1 MSKFVNSREGIL
13 SPLQIW
19 KEVPTQISVQETY
32 VLKVYPVTNIFND
45 GPIHL
50 VIPPQPNG
58 MLKDIEIITKFRID
72 EDGKRITDLKDDLSI
87 INNFANALWELVDIQ
102 VDDRIYLTQSM
113 KKAYAYATFFNTV
126 LNSETNR
133 EDYLFENE
141 IFKMDKALY
150 KAAAEDTNA
159 FTLDT
164 SLAAAA
170 VLEEIKDLPADK
182 IKWNTTVTAAIS
194 NSDEKANVPLFN
206 YYQYVFNVWRNL
218 KNDQKNDYYYSPNP
232 KNPASA
238 ERAMRLNRG
247 QSVIISSKLH
257 CPLLSTE
264 KCLPTRIRMR
274 VSLTK
279 NSDDFLLL
287 VPLDSKYE
295 VMIEDIYMNVT
306 YFRPIDVI
314 LNRMEE
320 HLAKEAA
327 PYFVSKPEII
337 IRPITNSNRIIR
349 VNNVFHNK
357 LPTYAFF
364 CLQNTPDFEGRRNA
378 NPYAFIPFGK
388 FQIYVNGVPH
398 FVDPLE
404 ISYHESIIDHV
415 SRKLYTENGFFLRQ
429 LYRTIG
435 REYKGNSFITS
446 KNFQLN
452 FIVGVSFTADRS
464 NTSARYLNLQQQG
477 STNVEIDMGYDN
489 DIPQDMVL
497 IIYALYD
504 RQIQINGERQFN
516 IIE

>member
-1 MSKFVNSREGIL
+1 MSKFVNSKEAIL

-19 KEVPTQISVQETY
+19 QEVPTQISVQETY
-32 VLKVYPVTNIFND
+32 DLKIYPVTNIFND
-45 GPIHL
+45 GPIHF

-58 MLKDIEIITKFRID
+58 MLKDIEILTKFRID
-72 EDGKRITDLKDDLSI
+72 EDGKHITDFKQDLSI
-87 INNFANALWELVDIQ
+87 INNFSNALWELLDIQ
-102 VDDRIYLTQSM
+102 VDDRTYLTQSM
-113 KKAYAYATFFNTV
+113 KNAYAYGTFFNTV
-126 LNSETNR
+126 LNSETDR

-141 IFKMDKALY
+141 IFKMDKALD

-164 SLAAAA
+164 GLAAAA
-170 VLEEIKDLPADK
+170 VLEEIKDLPTEK
-182 IKWNTTVTAAIS
+182 IKWKSSFTIDTGDNVEVTVP
-194 NSDEKANVPLFN
+194 VFN
-206 YYQYVFNVWRNL
+206 YYQYAKEVWTNL
-218 KNDQKNDYYYSPNP
+218 NNDDKNQYYYSPNP

-238 ERAMRLNRG
+238 ERAMRLNKG
-247 QSVIISSKLH
+247 QSVTVSSKLH

-287 VPLDSKYE
+287 APLDSKYE
-295 VMIEDIYMNVT
+295 VVIEDIYMNVT

-314 LNRMEE
+314 LNRLEE

-327 PYFVSKPEII
+327 PYFISKPEII
-337 IRPITNSNRIIR
+337 LRPITNSNRIIR
-349 VNNVFHNK
+349 VNDLFHNK
-357 LPTYAFF
+357 LPPYAFF
-364 CLQNTPDFEGRRNA
+364 CLQKTLDFEGRRNS
-378 NPYAFIPFGK
+378 NPYAFIPFAK

-404 ISYHESIIDHV
+404 ISYHESIIDHET
-415 SRKLYTENGFFLRQ
+415 RKLYTENGSFLRQ
-429 LYRTIG
+429 LYKTIG

-464 NTSARYLNLQQQG
+464 NTSARYLNLQEQG
-477 STNVEIDMGYDN
+477 STNVEIDMGYDK

-497 IIYALYD
+497 IIYTLYD
-504 RQIQINGERQFN
+504 RQIQIDGERQFK

>member
-1 MSKFVNSREGIL
+1 MSKFINSREAIL
-13 SPLQIW
+13 SPLQLW

-32 VLKVYPVTNIFND
+32 DLKVYPVTNIYND
-45 GPIHL
+45 GPIHF
-50 VIPPQPNG
+50 VIPTQPNG

-72 EDGKRITDLKDDLSI
+72 EDGNRITDLKNDLSI
-87 INNFANALWELVDIQ
+87 INNFANALWGLVDIQ

-113 KKAYAYATFFNTV
+113 KNAYAYATFFNTV

-141 IFKMDKALY
+141 IFKMDNALY
-150 KAAAEDTNA
+150 KAAAEDINA

-164 SLAAAA
+164 GLAAAA
-170 VLEEIKDLPADK
+170 VLEEIKDLAADK
-182 IKWNTTVTAAIS
+182 ITWNTTVTADIS
-194 NSDEKANVPLFN
+194 NSDNTANVPLFN
-206 YYQYVFNVWRNL
+206 YYQYAFNIWRNL
-218 KNDQKNDYYYSPNP
+218 KNDQKNENYYSPNS

-238 ERAMRLNRG
+238 ERAIRINKG
-247 QSVIISSKLH
+247 QSVTVSSKLH

-279 NSDDFLLL
+279 NSNDFLLL
-287 VPLDSKYE
+287 APLDSKYD
-295 VMIEDIYMNVT
+295 VIIEDIYMNVT

-337 IRPITNSNRIIR
+337 LRPITNSNRIIR
-349 VNNVFHNK
+349 VNDLFHNK

-364 CLQNTPDFEGRRNA
+364 CLQKTIDFEGRRNS

-404 ISYHESIIDHV
+404 ISYHERMIDHE
-415 SRKLYTENGFFLRQ
+415 SRKLYSENGAFLRQ
-429 LYRTIG
+429 LYKTIG

-446 KNFQLN
+446 QNFQLN
-452 FIVGVSFTADRS
+452 FFVGVSFTADRS
-464 NTSARYLNLQQQG
+464 NTSARYLNLQEQG
-477 STNVEIDMGYDN
+477 STNVEIDMGYDKG
-489 DIPQDMVL
+489 IPEDMVL

-504 RQIQINGERQFN
+504 RQIQIDEERQFN